1 MRQLSIDPNEY
12 ALLLDSVQR
21 KYGYDFHEY
30 AQTSVMRRVSHFME
44 TNGIAAVKVLTQRLL
59 ADEELFEA
67 FLQTVSVT
75 VTEMFRDPSFFRV
88 LRTYV
93 APRLAT
99 YPVIKIWIAGCAT
112 GQEIYSTVIILK
124 EEGLLD
130 RSVVYATDINKH
142 SLQIAENGRYPRRHL
157 DLYHKNYREAGG
169 KYDLADYYSI
179 SGNEVV
185 FRPEIKRNIVFS
197 FHNLVADRSF
207 NEFQLIICRN
217 VLMYFNMDLQNKV
230 VDLFCDSLCSFGF
243 LGLGDKESL
252 MLNNTPLCLEAT
264 NKREKLYRKV
274 K

>member
-1 MRQLSIDPNEY
+1 MKRATIDPTQY
-12 ALLLDSVQR
+12 AHLLDSVQR
-21 KYGYDFHEY
+21 RYGYDFHEY
-30 AQTSVMRRVSHFME
+30 AETSVKRRVAHFME
-44 TNGIAAVKVLTQRLL
+44 THGIDAVEELTQGILS
-59 ADEELFEA
+59 DEHLFTA

-75 VTEMFRDPSFFRV
+75 VTEMFRDPSFFNV
-88 LRTYV
+88 LRTHV
-93 APRLAT
+93 TPRLAT

-112 GQEIYSTVIILK
+112 GQEVYSTVIILK

-130 RSVVYATDINKH
+130 RSIVYATDINRH
-142 SLQIAENGRYPRRHL
+142 SLQVAESGRYAKRHL
-157 DLYHKNYREAGG
+157 DLYLENYRAAGG
-169 KYDLADYYSI
+169 KRDLADYYSTD
-179 SGNEVV
+179 GHEVI
-185 FRPEIKRNIVFS
+185 FHPEIRRNIVFS

-230 VDLFCDSLCSFGF
+230 VNLFCESLCPFGF

-252 MLNNTPLCLEAT
+252 LLNNTPLCLEAT